1 MRYDIINGEENLEEI
16 FRELKNHPE
25 TTNSYL
31 GEKVLGVYQKGGGFV
46 YDKVTRKIV
55 IVCGEKSGLL
65 KKFNELIKE
74 KGVRLQ
80 KI

>member
-31 GEKVLGVYQKGGGFV
+31 GEKVLGVYQ
-46 YDKVTRKIV
+46 
-55 IVCGEKSGLL
+55 
-65 KKFNELIKE
+65 N
-74 KGVRLQ
+74 
-80 KI
+80 